1 MDLRLAKR
9 MALLG
14 TETAFEVLA
23 RAKALERQG
32 KHIVHLEIGE
42 PDFDTPAAITE
53 AGIQALR
60 DGHTHYTPTAGLWEV
75 REAVAQYVG
84 RTRGIRVAPDEVVL
98 TTGAKPV
105 IFFAM
110 LALIEP
116 GDEVIVPDPAYPIYE
131 SAARFAGGTVRPLVL
146 REENDFRVDPGEFRR
161 LLSRRTKLV
170 VLNSPHNPCGSVLS
184 RGDLN
189 EIVEALR
196 DTQTWVLSDEIYGR
210 ITYDAEQV
218 SIASLPGM
226 QERTI
231 VLDGFSKTYA
241 MTGWRLGFGVMPAPL
256 AERMTQLATNAT
268 ACAAAFTQIAGAAAL
283 RGSQD
288 AVLAMVAEFRRRRD
302 RIVAGLRAIEGMT
315 CRLPA
320 GAFYVFPNVRAID
333 EQSARFASFLL
344 DEMGVAAVA
353 GTAFGP
359 SGQGYLRL
367 SYANAIPNIDEGLRR
382 IAEGAAR
389 YRAAAKA

>member
-84 RTRGIRVAPDEVVL
+84 RTRGMRVAPDEVVL